1 MIFPYWKETLGS
13 EPRLLPL
20 VPVTIFDPHESL
32 ELLALVDF
40 GAEHN
45 VMPAD
50 LAAELG
56 ISLNSAEP
64 VTIVGA
70 GEHEVPGS
78 LVLVSLK
85 IGERRWAAPVIFAEG
100 LMRPVLGQ
108 AGFFAFFNVTFRY
121 PKREMDIRWVRRA

>member
-1 MIFPYWKETLGS
+1 MIFPYWKETRGP

-20 VPVTIFDPHESL
+20 VPVTIFGPYESL
-32 ELLALVDF
+32 ELLALVDS

-45 VMPAD
+45 VMPTD

-56 ISLNSAEP
+56 ISLALAEP

-70 GEHEVPGS
+70 GEHEVPGA
-78 LVLVSLK
+78 LAFVKLQ
-85 IGERRWAAPVIFAEG
+85 IGGRRWNAPVIFAEG

-108 AGFFAFFNVTFRY
+108 AGFFSFFNVTIRY
-121 PKREMDIRWVRRA
+121 QKREMDIRWVRRP